1 MKAKDIQKLASEGLY
16 LGRKV
21 NGQVLETHISWLII
35 SQKWVFKI
43 KKPVKLSFLDYSTLE
58 SRAHFCEKEIQLNGR
73 FSSIYIRSCPVTWHE
88 GSWVLDGKKGTIY
101 DYAVLM
107 KRIPEEFRM
116 DKMLQMGQGSDL
128 LIAKLAKKVAF
139 FHRRQP
145 VEESTFDMN
154 EAKALFNDIIHPEF
168 RYSSEQA
175 KFLQKAVQWSDG
187 FLEKHE
193 QRFKERARLGWV
205 RDLHG
210 DLHTGNVFLT
220 DPPVIF
226 DCIEF
231 SKRIR
236 TIDFLY
242 EVAFICMDL
251 ERFGKEHWATYFLET
266 YLKSIPVFE
275 PDKDEAIFTYF
286 KCLRANVRAK
296 VLGLDPARNKQ
307 KKEAQNAYFQLMEQY
322 MKQH

>member
-1 MKAKDIQKLASEGLY
+1 M
-16 LGRKV
+16 
-21 NGQVLETHISWLII
+21 
-35 SQKWVFKI
+35 
-43 KKPVKLSFLDYSTLE
+43 
-58 SRAHFCEKEIQLNGR
+58 
-73 FSSIYIRSCPVTWHE
+73 
-88 GSWVLDGKKGTIY
+88 
-101 DYAVLM
+101 
-107 KRIPEEFRM
+107 
-116 DKMLQMGQGSDL
+116 
-128 LIAKLAKKVAF
+128 AF
-139 FHRRQP
+139 W
-145 VEESTFDMN
+145 
-154 EAKALFNDIIHPEF
+154 K
-168 RYSSEQA
+168 
-175 KFLQKAVQWSDG
+175 
-187 FLEKHE
+187 KHE

-220 DPPVIF
+220 DPRVIF

-242 EVAFICMDL
+242 EVAFICIG
-251 ERFGKEHWATYFLET
+251 FGAFWQGALGNLFFLET

-296 VLGLDPARNKQ
+296 VLGLDPARNKTE
-307 KKEAQNAYFQLMEQY
+307 KRSPKSLLFQLMEQY

>member
-1 MKAKDIQKLASEGLY
+1 
-16 LGRKV
+16 V
-21 NGQVLETHISWLII
+21 
-35 SQKWVFKI
+35 
-43 KKPVKLSFLDYSTLE
+43 
-58 SRAHFCEKEIQLNGR
+58 
-73 FSSIYIRSCPVTWHE
+73 
-88 GSWVLDGKKGTIY
+88 
-101 DYAVLM
+101 
-107 KRIPEEFRM
+107 
-116 DKMLQMGQGSDL
+116 
-128 LIAKLAKKVAF
+128 
-139 FHRRQP
+139 
-145 VEESTFDMN
+145 N
-154 EAKALFNDIIHPEF
+154 EAKVLFNDIIGPEF

-307 KKEAQNAYFQLMEQY
+307 KKEAQKAYFQLMEQY